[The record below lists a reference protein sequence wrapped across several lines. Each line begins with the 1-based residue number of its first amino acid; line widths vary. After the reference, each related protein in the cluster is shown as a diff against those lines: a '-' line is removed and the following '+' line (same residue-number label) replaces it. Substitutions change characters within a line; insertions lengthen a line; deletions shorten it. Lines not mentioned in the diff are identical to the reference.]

1 MLGHLHHEFWAL
13 QFGMTTGPIFN
24 FCSGGELA
32 AYLNAC
38 NQRWLQV
45 CTGGVQGCRVTGR
58 PGADNDEA
66 VMLRVAHK
74 VVSEN
79 AGGIITYP

>member
-32 AYLNAC
+32 AYFNAC
-38 NQRWLQV
+38 N
-45 CTGGVQGCRVTGR
+45 
-58 PGADNDEA
+58 
-66 VMLRVAHK
+66 
-74 VVSEN
+74 
-79 AGGIITYP
+79 